1 MSRNILIIS
10 FVILLA
16 AGSGTGSNVVNN
28 MIESMLDG
36 GEGIYYDTVTG
47 EQISQAKYS
56 GNVLCDNI
64 KKISPY
70 IYVVS
75 MGIGILLLIVIQNSG
90 KIRKIAISGF
100 IVGIPLTWYGVA
112 YFLVSYMVDHFIK

>member
-1 MSRNILIIS
+1 
-10 FVILLA
+10 
-16 AGSGTGSNVVNN
+16 
-28 MIESMLDG
+28 MLDG

-47 EQISQAKYS
+47 EQISQVKYS

-75 MGIGILLLIVIQNSG
+75 IGIGILLLIVIQNSG

>member
-1 MSRNILIIS
+1 MNRNILIIS
-10 FVILLA
+10 FVVLLA
-16 AGSGTGSNVVNN
+16 AGNGTGSNVVNN

-47 EQISQAKYS
+47 EQISQVKYS

-75 MGIGILLLIVIQNSG
+75 IGIGILLLIVIQNSG

>member
-10 FVILLA
+10 FVVLLA
-16 AGSGTGSNVVNN
+16 AGNGTGSNVVNN

-47 EQISQAKYS
+47 EQISQVKYS

-70 IYVVS
+70 I
-75 MGIGILLLIVIQNSG
+75 LKL
-90 KIRKIAISGF
+90 R
-100 IVGIPLTWYGVA
+100 T
-112 YFLVSYMVDHFIK
+112 